1 MNKRGFT
8 LIELL
13 AVILILSL
21 LTTLAVTSVT
31 RVVRGSKD
39 KLYETQIKAIEDA
52 AENWAADHLASLP
65 EAGSCIYTTVDNL
78 QKYGVLDK
86 DIKDPRTNKL
96 IPATTTVRIDAT
108 GGGNALTSY
117 TYKVTDNISDCTV
130 VLESAQ
136 EQP

>member
-1 MNKRGFT
+1 MKNRGFT

-31 RVVRGSKD
+31 KMVRNSKE
-39 KLYETQIKAIEDA
+39 KLYTTQIKSIEVA

-65 EAGSCIYTTVDNL
+65 EAGSCIYITVDDL
-78 QKYGVLDK
+78 QKYGVLDN

-96 IPATTTVRIDAT
+96 IPTTTTVRIDAT
-108 GGGNALTSY
+108 GGGNSLTSY
-117 TYKVTDNISDCTV
+117 TYKVTDDISDCAV
-130 VLESAQ
+130 VTL